1 MTTRKKLSKRHNFRR
16 KGKSIRRGST
26 KRNTVRK
33 GGMFSIFNTNPIKTP
48 EDLFKIIDLNTLND
62 VGMRKNAMKFL
73 HGEERNQPSQ
83 SLIEY
88 MSKLNDE
95 DFKTCIEKLK
105 RKDLLDI
112 FNEDQNPKPQTL
124 KDILKEMSMTR
135 KLGDPFE

>member
-1 MTTRKKLSKRHNFRR
+1 
-16 KGKSIRRGST
+16 
-26 KRNTVRK
+26 
-33 GGMFSIFNTNPIKTP
+33 MFSIFNTNPIKTP